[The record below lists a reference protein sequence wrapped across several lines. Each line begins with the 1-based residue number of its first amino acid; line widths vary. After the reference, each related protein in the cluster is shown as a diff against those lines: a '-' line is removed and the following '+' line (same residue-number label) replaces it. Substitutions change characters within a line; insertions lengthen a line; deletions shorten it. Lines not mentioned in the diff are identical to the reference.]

1 MTTIRGSFVWV
12 KISELIDDF
21 NRNQQIQGCKDK
33 YNEYHLAMN
42 YFIKFLTF
50 LLIYARLAVH

>member
-1 MTTIRGSFVWV
+1 MKFILLYNFVI

-21 NRNQQIQGCKDK
+21 KMNQQIQGRKDK

-42 YFIKFLTF
+42 YFTKFLMF
-50 LLIYARLAVH
+50 LLIYERLVVH